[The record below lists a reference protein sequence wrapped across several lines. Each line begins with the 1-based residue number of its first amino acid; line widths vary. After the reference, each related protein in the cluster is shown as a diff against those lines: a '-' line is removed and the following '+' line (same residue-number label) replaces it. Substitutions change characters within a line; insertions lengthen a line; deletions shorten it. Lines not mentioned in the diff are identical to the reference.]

1 MTTETPRPPQ
11 TTRPAPATSRVPA
24 ATSDPTLRTQRD
36 LAFKDF
42 GVVDTGKQDKR
53 SYPVALL
60 IFGSVLTAALM
71 IKTTVKKQLE
81 QQKVITFNAV
91 KPLPPEPPKPKPIVK
106 LPPPPKIKPIEP
118 IKPPIVVETPEPP
131 KIQPPVVKPAP
142 EVVKT
147 SPAPKA
153 VEPPPAPK
161 PVAIQI
167 AQAASVP
174 NNSAHPSPVRLGNLT
189 NPINNTS
196 GPAVSPINLGRSGA
210 PGMNASNSGLGNPT
224 KIALSGSGSPNGT
237 NMAGR
242 DNAAV
247 PIRGLSNGMAGSN
260 GSGPARAGAIQIAM
274 NNKPQ
279 PVATQI
285 AQPVSAPRTAPKV
298 LFKPRP
304 EYTEDAKN
312 AHIEGSVAVRIH
324 VTSSG
329 SVQVLGVSSSL
340 GHGLDQAAERAAQG
354 MRFQPATQ
362 DGKAVDWDGV
372 VNITFQLAS

>member
-11 TTRPAPATSRVPA
+11 TTRPAPETSRVPA
-24 ATSDPTLRTQRD
+24 APSDPALRSQQD

-42 GVVDTGKQDKR
+42 GVVETGKQDKR
-53 SYPVALL
+53 SLPVALV
-60 IFGSVLTAALM
+60 IVGSLLTAGLL

-91 KPLPPEPPKPKPIVK
+91 KPLPPEPPKPKLIVK

-118 IKPPIVVETPEPP
+118 IKPPVVVETPEPP
-131 KIQPPVVKPAP
+131 KIQPPIVKPAP

-147 SPAPKA
+147 SPAPK
-153 VEPPPAPK
+153 VVSPPPAPK
-161 PVAIQI
+161 PVTIQI

-174 NNSAHPSPVRLGNLT
+174 NNSAHPSPVRLGTMT

-196 GPAVSPINLGRSGA
+196 GPAVSPINLGHSGA
-210 PGMNASNSGLGNPT
+210 PGMNTANSGLGNPT
-224 KIALSGSGSPNGT
+224 RIAISGSGSPNGT
-237 NMAGR
+237 SMAGR
-242 DNAAV
+242 DSAAV
-247 PIRGLSNGMAGSN
+247 PIRGLSSGMAGSN

-274 NNKPQ
+274 SNRPE
-279 PVATQI
+279 PIATHVAQTVTV
-285 AQPVSAPRTAPKV
+285 PKTAPKV

-304 EYTEDAKN
+304 EYTEDAKS

-324 VTSSG
+324 VMSNG
-329 SVQVLGVSSSL
+329 LVQVLGVSSSL